1 MARLDPQIAA
11 HLEWIGFVRP
21 TGLVVSAPALVKAGA
36 LLNRRDAEGQQL
48 LRGCVAERRR
58 DSANA
63 DSEPEPW
70 LPDFRAFASSVL
82 GWSFS
87 PAGYAG
93 TDDAPI
99 PDELEAVLPDGG
111 EVLRPN
117 FAVRAEPAR
126 RSAVRQPA
134 SAGRSAST
142 VREDAAAYGAADPS
156 RAAVGPRAEREGTTP
171 NDTSPWQLLVR
182 ICEPGEDFDHVTR
195 GRSRTNGGLEA
206 SPHGRMERLLRHTG
220 VAAGLLF
227 NGTALRLISA
237 PRGESSGW
245 LDFRVADMLPTAGRP
260 ISTAMRLLL
269 GQTRLLSLPRPQR
282 LAALLE
288 DSRKYQ
294 NEVSERLAEQV
305 LHALYELLR
314 GFQAA
319 HDTSKGAL
327 LREPLAQNPD
337 EVYRGLL
344 TVVLRLVFLLY
355 AEERDMLPQDET
367 FLGGYSLAGLYERLR
382 EDAALHPDTMDQR
395 FGGYAQLLALFR
407 MVHDGARAGA
417 MRLPPRHGAL
427 FDPDRYRF
435 LEGRGEG
442 GARQIHERIDPPLVP
457 DGTIYRVL
465 EKLIVLDGERI
476 SYRALDV
483 EHVGSV
489 YETMMGFRL
498 ETAEGLT
505 VAIRAAKKQGAPAA
519 VNLNALLEQ
528 PPGSRAKWLQDRTDR
543 KLTDRLRR
551 AARDA
556 DSIVTLHAALD
567 PVIDRNATPDLVPE
581 GAMVLQPNEERR
593 RSGSHYTPRELTEPI
608 VRTALAPIFDCL
620 RTEGGGPLRPEQILD
635 LKVCDP
641 AMGSGAFLVEACR
654 QLGDAL
660 VEAWQAH
667 DAMPE
672 IPPDENEIV
681 FARRQVA
688 QRCLYGVDRNPK
700 AVDLAKLSLWLV
712 TLAKDHPLTFLDHA
726 LRPGDALVGLS
737 RRQLDAFHWKDGAE
751 PFQAGFEA
759 MRARAHLARASE
771 LRRCI
776 READDSVSEL
786 ELRQLCDDADRET
799 DNVRLLGDLALAA
812 FFERA
817 KPKQREDL
825 RRQFGDAVQR
835 GEMHGYVG
843 WLEELRRKEPPLAP
857 FHWEIEFPEVF
868 DRENPGFDAVVG
880 NPPFAGKNT
889 VAAANVA
896 GYPDWLKQVHEESH
910 GNADL
915 VAHFFRRAFG
925 LLRAGGTSG
934 LIATNTIAQ
943 GDTRSTGLRWICND
957 GGEIYRARR
966 RVKWPGLAAVV
977 VSVLHVY
984 KGDRLGVKRL
994 YGLAHPHEV
1003 TTHGRFPGVKRL
1015 DGKAVDT
1022 ITAFL
1027 FHRGGHDDPARLQAN
1042 AGKSFV
1048 GSYVLGMGFTF
1059 DDTDRK
1065 GVASPLAEM
1074 HRLIESDP
1082 RNREAIF
1089 PYIGGEEVNTSP
1101 THAHHRYV
1109 INFRDWP
1116 LRREDSSPGT
1126 EGILPSREG
1135 SPPGVEMA
1143 SWVGATDAE
1152 RREWLRSGIVPVD
1165 YPGPVAADWPELVA
1179 IVEERVKPERMKVN
1193 RKVRRDYWWR
1203 YGDRQPALYHAI
1215 TGLTRALVNSQ
1226 VSAHLQFAFSPS
1238 DMVFA
1243 HTAYVYAFD
1252 TYPAFCTLQSRL
1264 HEIWTRFFASSLEDR
1279 LRYTPSD
1286 CFETFPFPDG
1296 WETHPSLEA
1305 AGKTYYEHRA
1315 ALMVRND
1322 EGMTKTY
1329 NRFHNP
1335 YENDS
1340 DIDRLREV
1348 HATMDRAV
1356 LAAYGWTDIPT
1367 DCQFLLDYE
1376 IDEEEW
1382 GTRRKPYRYRWP
1394 NEVQDEVLARL
1405 LELNAQR
1412 SEAEQR
1418 TGGATHTTNPGT
1430 RTRRPRTRNA
1440 RDTPATVP
1448 ATGTLSN
1455 EDSLDGIGSGG
1466 SPNRTQAQIS
1476 LLVHPF
1482 KHSHHPE

>member
-36 LLNRRDAEGQQL
+36 LLNRRDAEGQEL
-48 LRGCVAERRR
+48 LRRCVAERRR
-58 DSANA
+58 DSAHA

-70 LPDFRAFASSVL
+70 LPDFREFAYSVL
-82 GWSFS
+82 GWNFY

-93 TDDAPI
+93 TDEAPI
-99 PDELEAVLPDGG
+99 PDELEAVLPESG
-111 EVLRPN
+111 EVLRPD
-117 FAVRAEPAR
+117 FAVRAEPVKRGLAAR
-126 RSAVRQPA
+126 RGPA
-134 SAGRSAST
+134 
-142 VREDAAAYGAADPS
+142 VREDAAGYGPDASRGTAAGRD
-156 RAAVGPRAEREGTTP
+156 AEREGTAA
-171 NDTSPWQLLVR
+171 NGASPWQLLVR
-182 ICEPGEDFDHVTR
+182 VCEPDEDFDLVTR
-195 GRSRTNGGLEA
+195 GRSRANGGLEA

-288 DSRKYQ
+288 ESRKYQ

-319 HDTSKGAL
+319 HDTSKGTL
-327 LREPLAQNPD
+327 LHEPLAENPD

-489 YETMMGFRL
+489 YEMMMGFRL

-505 VAIRAAKKQGAPAA
+505 VAIRAAKKRGAPAA

-551 AARDA
+551 TVRDA
-556 DSIVTLHAALD
+556 DSIEVLHAALD
-567 PVIDRNATPDLVPE
+567 PVIDRNATPDLVSE
-581 GAMVLQPNEERR
+581 GAMVLQPSEERR

-608 VRTALAPIFDCL
+608 VRTALAPIFDRL
-620 RTEGGGPLRPEQILD
+620 RAEANGPLRPEQILD

-672 IPPDENEIV
+672 FPPDENEIV

-737 RRQLDAFHWKDGAE
+737 QRQLRTFHWKDDAK

-759 MRARAHLARASE
+759 MRAREHLARASE
-771 LRRCI
+771 LRRRI

-786 ELRQLCDDADRET
+786 ELRHLCDDADRET

-812 FFERA
+812 FFEGS

-825 RRQFGDAVQR
+825 RRQFADAVQR

-843 WLEELRRKEPPLAP
+843 WLEDLRRKEPPLAP

-868 DRENPGFDAVVG
+868 DQENPGFDAAVG

-925 LLRAGGTSG
+925 LLRTGGTSG

-943 GDTRSTGLRWICND
+943 GDTRSTGLRWICNS
-957 GGEIYRARR
+957 GGEIYGAQR

-977 VSVLHVY
+977 VSVLHVH
-984 KGDRLGVKRL
+984 KG
-994 YGLAHPHEV
+994 E
-1003 TTHGRFPGVKRL
+1003 FPGVKLL
-1015 DGKAVDT
+1015 DGGAVDT

-1027 FHRGGHDDPARLQAN
+1027 FHRGGHDDPARLKAN
-1042 AGKSFV
+1042 AGKSFQ
-1048 GSYVLGMGFTF
+1048 GSIVLGMGFTF
-1059 DDTDRK
+1059 DDTDTK
-1065 GVASPLAEM
+1065 GVATPIAEM
-1074 HRLIESDP
+1074 HRLIEEEP
-1082 RNREAIF
+1082 RNRDAIF

-1101 THAHHRYV
+1101 THANHRYV
-1109 INFRDWP
+1109 INFQGYP
-1116 LRREDSSPGT
+1116 LRREDFGELWT
-1126 EGILPSREG
+1126 
-1135 SPPGVEMA
+1135 A
-1143 SWVGATDAE
+1143 AE
-1152 RREWLRSGIVPVD
+1152 EDRRREWLRSGIVPLD
-1165 YPGPVAADWPELVA
+1165 YPDPVAADWPQLLA
-1179 IVEERVKPERMKVN
+1179 IVEDKVKPERLTQKDLGA
-1193 RKVRRDYWWR
+1193 KEIWWQYIR
-1203 YGDRQPALYHAI
+1203 PRPELHAAIAELDRILFHGFTCQ
-1215 TGLTRALVNSQ
+1215 
-1226 VSAHLQFAFSPS
+1226 HLQFAFLPKQ
-1238 DMVFA
+1238 MVYAGPHNVFA
-1243 HTAYVYAFD
+1243 LSTYAAYCA
-1252 TYPAFCTLQSRL
+1252 LQSRV
-1264 HEIWTRFFASSLEDR
+1264 HETWARFFASSLKDD

-1286 CFETFPFPDG
+1286 CFVTFPFPDG
-1296 WETHPSLEA
+1296 WDANPNLEHS
-1305 AGKTYYEHRA
+1305 GTEYYRCRA
-1315 ALMVRND
+1315 DLMVQHD
-1322 EGMTKTY
+1322 EGLTTTY
-1329 NRFHNP
+1329 NRFHDP
-1335 YENDS
+1335 DETDPE
-1340 DIDRLREV
+1340 IAKLRDL
-1348 HATMDRAV
+1348 HAAMDRAV
-1356 LAAYGWTDIPT
+1356 LDGYGWTDLPT
-1367 DCQFLLDYE
+1367 DCEFLLDYE

-1382 GTRRKPYRYRWP
+1382 GARKKPYRYRWP
-1394 NEVQDEVLARL
+1394 NEVRDDVLARL
-1405 LELNAQR
+1405 LELNAER
-1412 SEAEQR
+1412 SEAER
-1418 TGGATHTTNPGT
+1418 RSGGTARAP
-1430 RTRRPRTRNA
+1430 RPRTGTGRPRARNG
-1440 RDTPATVP
+1440 RNTPATAP
-1448 ATGTLSN
+1448 APGKLWIDDPFDGT
-1455 EDSLDGIGSGG
+1455 DSGGNSDGIE
-1466 SPNRTQAQIS
+1466 A
-1476 LLVHPF
+1476 
-1482 KHSHHPE
+1482 

>member
-48 LRGCVAERRR
+48 LRGCVEERGR
-58 DSANA
+58 DAGGGA
-63 DSEPEPW
+63 PATEPR
-70 LPDFRAFASSVL
+70 LPDFRSFASSVL
-82 GWSFS
+82 GWNFS
-87 PAGYAG
+87 PAGFAG
-93 TDDAPI
+93 TDEAPI
-99 PDELEAVLPDGG
+99 PAELEAVLPDGG
-111 EVLRPN
+111 EVLRPE
-117 FAVRAEPAR
+117 FAVRTEPVR
-126 RSAVRQPA
+126 RSA
-134 SAGRSAST
+134 AGRPACSGEPPSA
-142 VREDAAAYGAADPS
+142 VREDAAAYVAADRSGAAANPNT
-156 RAAVGPRAEREGTTP
+156 EREGTAS
-171 NDTSPWQLLVR
+171 NGASPWQLLVR
-182 ICEPGEDFDHVTR
+182 VCDPGEDFDHVTR
-195 GRSRTNGGLEA
+195 GRSRANGGLEA

-269 GQTRLLSLPRPQR
+269 GQTRLLSVPRPKR

-319 HDTSKGAL
+319 HDTSKGEL
-327 LREPLAQNPD
+327 LREPLADNPD

-367 FLGGYSLAGLYERLR
+367 FLGAYSLAGLYERLR

-435 LEGRGEG
+435 LEGRGAG
-442 GARQIHERIDPPLVP
+442 GARQIDDRIDPPLVP

-528 PPGSRAKWLQDRTDR
+528 PPATRAKWLQDCTDR

-556 DSIVTLHAALD
+556 GTMEALHAALD
-567 PVIDRNATPDLVPE
+567 PVIDRNATPDLVPG
-581 GAMVLQPNEERR
+581 GAMVLQPSEERR

-608 VRTALAPIFDCL
+608 VRTALAPIFDRL
-620 RTEGGGPLRPEQILD
+620 RAEGGGPLRPEQILD

-660 VEAWQAH
+660 VAAWQAH

-672 IPPDENEIV
+672 IPPDENEII

-737 RRQLDAFHWKDGAE
+737 RRQLDAFHWKDDAK

-759 MRARAHLARASE
+759 MRAREHLARASE
-771 LRRCI
+771 LRRRI
-776 READDSVSEL
+776 READDSVSEM
-786 ELRQLCDDADRET
+786 ELRHLCDDARFET

-812 FFERA
+812 FFEGS

-825 RRQFGDAVQR
+825 RRQFGDEVQR

-868 DRENPGFDAVVG
+868 DRENPGFDSVLG

-925 LLRAGGTSG
+925 LLRTGGTSG

-943 GDTRSTGLRWICND
+943 GDTRSTGLRSICTN
-957 GGEIYRARR
+957 GGEIYQARR

-977 VSVLHVY
+977 VSVLHMH
-984 KGDRLGVKRL
+984 KGD
-994 YGLAHPHEV
+994 
-1003 TTHGRFPGVKRL
+1003 FPGVKLL
-1015 DGKAVDT
+1015 DGEAVDT

-1027 FHRGGHDDPARLQAN
+1027 FHRGAHDDPARLKAN

-1059 DDTDRK
+1059 DDSDTK
-1065 GVASPLAEM
+1065 GVATPLAEM
-1074 HRLIESDP
+1074 RRLIEEEP
-1082 RNREAIF
+1082 RSREAIF

-1101 THAHHRYV
+1101 THAHHRFV
-1109 INFRDWP
+1109 INFRDYP
-1116 LRREDSSPGT
+1116 LRREN
-1126 EGILPSREG
+1126 L
-1135 SPPGVEMA
+1135 
-1143 SWVGATDAE
+1143 AE
-1152 RREWLRSGIVPVD
+1152 LWADVDEDQRRVWLRNGIVPPD
-1165 YPGPVAADWPELVA
+1165 YPEPVAADWPDLLT
-1179 IVEERVKPERMKVN
+1179 IVEQKARGTRGNHSTAPWWQFERLRPELFA
-1193 RKVRRDYWWR
+1193 
-1203 YGDRQPALYHAI
+1203 GIA
-1215 TGLTRALVNSQ
+1215 GLDRALVNSQ
-1226 VSAHLQFAFSPS
+1226 VSAHLQFAFVPTNL
-1238 DMVFA
+1238 VYA
-1243 HTAYVYAFD
+1243 HTTYVFPFD
-1252 TYPAFCTLQSRL
+1252 TFAAFCALQSRP
-1264 HEIWTRFFASSLEDR
+1264 HEIWARFFASSLEDR

-1296 WETHPSLEA
+1296 WNTHPDLERIGA
-1305 AGKTYYEHRA
+1305 DYYHFRA
-1315 ALMVRND
+1315 DLMIRRD
-1322 EGMTKTY
+1322 EGLTKTY
-1329 NRFHNP
+1329 NRLHDPEEANL
-1335 YENDS
+1335 
-1340 DIDRLREV
+1340 DISRLRDL
-1348 HATMDRAV
+1348 HTAMDRAV
-1356 LAAYGWTDIPT
+1356 LDAYGWTDIPT
-1367 DCQFLLDYE
+1367 DCEFLLDYE
-1376 IDEEEW
+1376 IDEEDW
-1382 GTRRKPYRYRWP
+1382 GTRKKPYRYRWP
-1394 NEVQDEVLARL
+1394 DDVRDEVLARL

-1412 SEAEQR
+1412 SEEEQR
-1418 TGGATHTTNPGT
+1418 SGGSAHVTYPGT
-1430 RTRRPRTRNA
+1430 GTRRPRGRAA
-1440 RDTPATVP
+1440 RDAPAAAP
-1448 ATGTLSN
+1448 APGTLWN
-1455 EDSLDGIGSGG
+1455 DNPLDGTDSGG
-1466 SPNRTQAQIS
+1466 NPDGIET
-1476 LLVHPF
+1476 
-1482 KHSHHPE
+1482 

>member
-48 LRGCVAERRR
+48 LRGCLKDGGRDAAEG
-58 DSANA
+58 AP
-63 DSEPEPW
+63 EPEPR
-70 LPDFRAFASSVL
+70 LPDFRSFASSVL
-82 GWSFS
+82 GWNFS

-93 TDDAPI
+93 TDEAPI
-99 PDELEAVLPDGG
+99 PAELEAVLPDRG
-111 EVLRPN
+111 EVLRPD
-117 FAVRAEPAR
+117 FAVRTEPVP
-126 RSAVRQPA
+126 RSPAGRPA
-134 SAGRSAST
+134 SA
-142 VREDAAAYGAADPS
+142 VREDAAAYDTAGSNGATA
-156 RAAVGPRAEREGTTP
+156 GPNDEREGTAP
-171 NDTSPWQLLVR
+171 NGASPWQLLVR
-182 ICEPGEDFDHVTR
+182 VCEPGEDFDQVTR
-195 GRSRTNGGLEA
+195 GRSRANGGLEA

-220 VAAGLLF
+220 VPAGLLF

-269 GQTRLLSLPRPQR
+269 GQTRLLSQPREKR

-327 LREPLAQNPD
+327 LREPLGENPD

-367 FLGGYSLAGLYERLR
+367 FLGAYSLAGLYERLR

-442 GARQIHERIDPPLVP
+442 GARQIDERIDPPLVP

-519 VNLNALLEQ
+519 VNLNALLDQ
-528 PPGSRAKWLQDRTDR
+528 APAQRAKWLQDRTDR

-556 DSIVTLHAALD
+556 GTMEALHAALD

-581 GAMVLQPNEERR
+581 GAMVLQPSEERR

-608 VRTALAPIFDCL
+608 VRTALAPIFDRL
-620 RTEGGGPLRPEQILD
+620 RAEADGPLRPEQILD

-654 QLGDAL
+654 QLGDTL

-672 IPPDENEIV
+672 IPPDENEII

-700 AVDLAKLSLWLV
+700 AVDLAKLSLWLI

-737 RRQLDAFHWKDGAE
+737 RRQLHAFHWKDDAE

-759 MRARAHLARASE
+759 MRAREHLARASE
-771 LRRCI
+771 LRRRI

-812 FFERA
+812 FFEGS
-817 KPKQREDL
+817 KPKKREGH
-825 RRQFGDAVQR
+825 RKQFAGAVQR
-835 GEMHGYVG
+835 GEMLGYVG

-857 FHWEIEFPEVF
+857 LHWEIEFPEVF

-925 LLRAGGTSG
+925 LLRTGGTSG

-943 GDTRSTGLRWICND
+943 GDTRSTGLRWICNK
-957 GGEIYRARR
+957 GGEIYGSRR

-977 VSVLHVY
+977 VSVLHVH
-984 KGDRLGVKRL
+984 KG
-994 YGLAHPHEV
+994 AFS
-1003 TTHGRFPGVKRL
+1003 GRKLL
-1015 DGKAVDT
+1015 DGQAVDT

-1027 FHRGGHDDPARLQAN
+1027 FHRGGHDDPVRLRAN

-1059 DDTDRK
+1059 DDTDKK
-1065 GVASPLAEM
+1065 GVASPLTEM
-1074 HRLIESDP
+1074 QRLIEADP
-1082 RNREAIF
+1082 RNRMVIF

-1116 LRREDSSPGT
+1116 LRRVDRQAQSSRTWTPGSAD
-1126 EGILPSREG
+1126 ILSARAGGPRWTIRRRPESVPAGTMPASPEQPPLFGRATGVESRPTSPETGQEAMRTPANRERDDEARDERG
-1135 SPPGVEMA
+1135 SGDDVPVEMA
-1143 SWVGATDAE
+1143 SWADATDAE
-1152 RREWLRSGIVPVD
+1152 RREWLRSGVVPVG
-1165 YPGPVAADWPELVA
+1165 YPEPVAADWPELLG
-1179 IVEERVKPERMKVN
+1179 IVEERVKPERVKLGDN
-1193 RKVRRDYWWR
+1193 GDARRRREKWWLW
-1203 YGDRQPALYHAI
+1203 G
-1215 TGLTRALVNSQ
+1215 
-1226 VSAHLQFAFSPS
+1226 
-1238 DMVFA
+1238 
-1243 HTAYVYAFD
+1243 
-1252 TYPAFCTLQSRL
+1252 
-1264 HEIWTRFFASSLEDR
+1264 
-1279 LRYTPSD
+1279 RYTPALFGALAKIELS
-1286 CFETFPFPDG
+1286 
-1296 WETHPSLEA
+1296 THRGCNS
-1305 AGKTYYEHRA
+1305 
-1315 ALMVRND
+1315 
-1322 EGMTKTY
+1322 
-1329 NRFHNP
+1329 
-1335 YENDS
+1335 
-1340 DIDRLREV
+1340 
-1348 HATMDRAV
+1348 
-1356 LAAYGWTDIPT
+1356 
-1367 DCQFLLDYE
+1367 
-1376 IDEEEW
+1376 
-1382 GTRRKPYRYRWP
+1382 
-1394 NEVQDEVLARL
+1394 
-1405 LELNAQR
+1405 
-1412 SEAEQR
+1412 
-1418 TGGATHTTNPGT
+1418 
-1430 RTRRPRTRNA
+1430 
-1440 RDTPATVP
+1440 
-1448 ATGTLSN
+1448 
-1455 EDSLDGIGSGG
+1455 
-1466 SPNRTQAQIS
+1466 
-1476 LLVHPF
+1476 
-1482 KHSHHPE
+1482 